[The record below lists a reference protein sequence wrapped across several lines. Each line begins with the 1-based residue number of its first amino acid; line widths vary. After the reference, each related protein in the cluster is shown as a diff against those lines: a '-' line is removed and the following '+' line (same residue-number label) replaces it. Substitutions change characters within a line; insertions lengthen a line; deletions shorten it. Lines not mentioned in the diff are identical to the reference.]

1 MDKLMENPFIYRL
14 MPKWRRFIYIFNIM
28 ANNRLGCLHVTDDC
42 YIDFETFT
50 IERLDERY

>member
-14 MPKWRRFIYIFNIM
+14 MPKWRRFIYLFNIM
-28 ANNRLGCLHVTDDC
+28 ANNRLGCLHVTDDY